1 MNLSPLFHFP
11 LLFFLFLAACTTKFQ
26 PRPLDLTEPVRGW
39 MILSDNEEEG
49 LYVIE
54 NAAGYNINHLQI
66 SHHVIHSLRHVR
78 EEDRRNLANRLTDA
92 AHSAGIGE
100 VVLWDRALHELDYYP
115 EQFRTGPG
123 GTIDFD
129 NPEFWHW
136 FQDDYREMLDLVPD
150 IQGLILTFIE
160 TGARAENQYSEKL
173 TANQQ
178 KLAAVV
184 NAVAEVVIG
193 ERGLNLYARTFS
205 YTYEEYDNIVGA
217 VELFEWPEIRLM
229 MKETPHDFFLTH
241 PNDFFAGTI
250 DRPTIMEFDSAAEF
264 NGHGVIMNT
273 WPEHVL
279 DRWSDFLK
287 RDHIIGYVARTDR
300 YGDTRIVGR
309 PSEINLLA
317 LKRYFE
323 EPSLTADDLYEE
335 FITKNYGEEALEYL
349 QAAFENSFDYV
360 TSVFYTLG
368 IHSTDH
374 SRLNYDPYPSHWARH
389 ASGKWIDPPYA
400 EIEHGVNKRFHY
412 WTDVVNTLAPVWA
425 KKGGTQLDEIPW
437 VIENGW
443 LDQNDNMNEEYLG
456 YIITEKE
463 YGIALA
469 EESLHKITEARDLLS
484 EEDYEELYQ
493 YFERSLLTARLHRHT
508 AAAYFGFRVYAR
520 GEEFRTDTLLETMR
534 EALEQLPSAAR
545 EIETYPH
552 PVPAG
557 QWNWREDAVQA
568 MWYYTTITETGW
580 PAETGG
586 YENPYG
592 GMVFPL

>member
-1 MNLSPLFHFP
+1 MNFSKLLGT
-11 LLFFLFLAACTTKFQ
+11 LLFISLYLTACTNNFQ
-26 PRPLDLTEPVRGW
+26 PHPLDVSEPVKGW

-54 NAAGYNINHLQI
+54 NAARFDINHIQI

-78 EEDRRNLANRLTDA
+78 EDDRRNLSNKLTKA
-92 AHSAGIGE
+92 AHDAGIQE

-115 EQFRTGPG
+115 EQFRTGPE

-129 NPEFWHW
+129 NPDFWQW

-160 TGARAENQYSEKL
+160 TGARAENQHSEVL
-173 TANQQ
+173 TTNQQ

-193 ERGLNLYARTFS
+193 ERRLNLYARTFS
-205 YTYEEYDNIVGA
+205 YTHEEYDNIVGA
-217 VELFEWPEIRLM
+217 VDLFEWPEIRLM

-241 PNDFFAGTI
+241 PNDFFAGTM
-250 DRPTIMEFDSAAEF
+250 DRPTLMEFDTGAEF
-264 NGHGVIMNT
+264 NGQGVIMNT
-273 WPEHVL
+273 WPEYVL
-279 DRWSDFLK
+279 SRWSDFLE
-287 RDHIIGYVARTDR
+287 RDNIIGYVARTDR

-323 EPSLTADDLYEE
+323 EPTITADDLYRE
-335 FITKNYGEEALEYL
+335 FITEHYGEDAREYV
-349 QAAFENSFDYV
+349 QQAFENSFDYV

-368 IHSTDH
+368 INSTDH
-374 SRLNYDPYPSHWARH
+374 SRLDYDPYPSHWARH
-389 ASGKWIDPPYA
+389 VSGKWIDPPYA
-400 EIEHGVNKRFHY
+400 FVEHDVNQRFHY

-425 KKGGTQLDEIPW
+425 KKGGTQLDEVPW

-443 LDQNDNMNEEYLG
+443 LDQHDNMNEEYLG

-463 YGIALA
+463 YGIKLA
-469 EESLHKITEARDLLS
+469 EESLNHIIQARGFLS
-484 EEDYEELYQ
+484 DEDYEDLYQ
-493 YFERSLLTARLHRHT
+493 YFERSVLTARIHRHV

-520 GEEFRTDTLLETMR
+520 GEEFRTTTLMDTVR
-534 EALEQLPSAAR
+534 DALIQIPQIAG
-545 EIETYPH
+545 EIENYPH
-552 PVPAG
+552 HVPAG
-557 QWNWREDAVQA
+557 QWDWRNDAQNA
-568 MWYYTTITETGW
+568 MRYYHIITETGW
-580 PAETGG
+580 PEETGG
-586 YENPYG
+586 YENPYAG
-592 GMVFPL
+592 QTFPL